1 MICPTASPLNT
12 FFLIPQSEQ
21 EKKKEAKQREREA
34 REKEARKREK
44 AEEKEKR
51 RKEYNAQMAAVA
63 AREQQKKK
71 SEEKK
76 KKNGQAAGG
85 TKGLDDASL
94 KGIVHVCFV
103 LFVFFVLLQN
113 YKVKLPP
120 PTNAVHDWLFE
131 MSSATVNIKLV
142 FYLIAQIFSSMQSF
156 ILQLFSAVNIVFC
169 VLEKDTC
176 CLWGFTISLFLVF

>member
-1 MICPTASPLNT
+1 MPP
-12 FFLIPQSEQ
+12 SEQ

-85 TKGLDDASL
+85 TKGLDDAPL
-94 KGIVHVCFV
+94 KGIVHVFF
-103 LFVFFVLLQN
+103 LFVFLWN
-113 YKVKLPP
+113 YKVKLPLT
-120 PTNAVHDWLFE
+120 TNSVHDWLFE
-131 MSSATVNIKLV
+131 MFNAKVSIKLAL
-142 FYLIAQIFSSMQSF
+142 YL
-156 ILQLFSAVNIVFC
+156 
-169 VLEKDTC
+169 T
-176 CLWGFTISLFLVF
+176 

>member
-1 MICPTASPLNT
+1 MYSTCEATPPIICVMVWRERHDWKIALISLTMTQQHKDRQAKDKGVKNADKMSLNLSQCISST
-12 FFLIPQSEQ
+12 YFFSVPQLEL

-51 RKEYNAQMAAVA
+51 RREYNAQQAAVA

-85 TKGLDDASL
+85 SKGLDDATP
-94 KGIVHVCFV
+94 KGIVPDFSLKHLCA
-103 LFVFFVLLQN
+103 
-113 YKVKLPP
+113 K
-120 PTNAVHDWLFE
+120 T
-131 MSSATVNIKLV
+131 
-142 FYLIAQIFSSMQSF
+142 IFSVPEF
-156 ILQLFSAVNIVFC
+156 
-169 VLEKDTC
+169 
-176 CLWGFTISLFLVF
+176 

>member
-1 MICPTASPLNT
+1 MVWSERQDWKIALISLTMAQQHKDIRQARQITTRTVTEQVKGVKNADKMSLDLSQCISSTY
-12 FFLIPQSEQ
+12 FFFFVRQSEL

-51 RKEYNAQMAAVA
+51 RREYNAQQAAVA

-85 TKGLDDASL
+85 NKGLDDATP
-94 KGIVHVCFV
+94 KGM
-103 LFVFFVLLQN
+103 
-113 YKVKLPP
+113 
-120 PTNAVHDWLFE
+120 VHDFILKHLR
-131 MSSATVNIKLV
+131 VKI
-142 FYLIAQIFSSMQSF
+142 IFSFRLLTSQ
-156 ILQLFSAVNIVFC
+156 IL
-169 VLEKDTC
+169 
-176 CLWGFTISLFLVF
+176 CLSR